1 MSQKF
6 IITLVTFF
14 IFTSPIFAQE
24 SINKKEENE
33 LLKKAEAFYEDEN
46 YTAAAA
52 NFEKLNANKSKDL
65 YYKMM
70 KGICYTFI
78 PEKQKESIGILTDVK
93 NANKKFNEVNF
104 FIGRAYAVNEQFD
117 EAIKYFNI
125 YLEDIDLP
133 KEDRD
138 KAMLFIENCKT
149 ANSFV
154 QDSVKVEITNI
165 GAPINTK
172 FEEYVPIITPD
183 ERIMIFTYRGEKS
196 TGGRLDL
203 VGNPS
208 KNGQYFEDI
217 MISTKDDGVWS
228 APKSIGS
235 NINTTKHDAG
245 IAISNNGQKLFIYKS
260 DNKNAG
266 DIYISELKD
275 GNWTAPKS
283 LEGEVNSEYWEG
295 SASLTSDEKILYFT
309 SERKGGYGGRD
320 IYKAENL
327 GNNVWGNVQNLGPTI
342 NTRFD
347 EDDPFI
353 HPDNKTM
360 YFSSK
365 GHNSI
370 GGYDIFYSYNDNEVW
385 DEPQNVGYPINT
397 IGDDRYYVLSAD
409 AKSGYYSSA
418 GKENSF
424 GGNDIYIVQPGH
436 FGKRPILALVIGI
449 SRADG
454 EPVSALVTT
463 TNEKDGSVV
472 NRTNSNAKDGKF
484 MLSLTPGN
492 KYKIAIEVDGYNTS
506 YEYLDVQS
514 LETFVQVEHN
524 FDVTSDDLI
533 GENNDLKA
541 SKVNEPDLQE
551 KLNLQISK
559 IREFSETDSTFSSRR
574 DLNDEITKVEKHNQE
589 ISNTNNLTTSKVS
602 ATNKS
607 IQGLSYKVEIAA
619 VKDSNDFNLGY
630 LSKYGEISKKK
641 YPDGTIRY
649 AFAGFN
655 TLEGA
660 ENFRDMLAEKESD
673 AKDAFVTVF
682 VFGERKTVEQYT
694 EEYTLPVAVENDS
707 IMNDPCAK
715 YTMEAFTK
723 FVLKD
728 ITDKENYDR
737 LLSLVGPICHPD
749 LHFEVQIA
757 AYRKP
762 QNFKYGHLLKFGNPE
777 IRNYPDAIT
786 RFTQGEFITFSNAE
800 VLRQKV
806 IKEGVEDAWIT
817 PFYKGKRML
826 MKDLINGSYE
836 NALSI
841 N

>member
-1 MSQKF
+1 MSHKF
-6 IITLVTFF
+6 IITLTTLF
-14 IFTSPIFAQE
+14 IFTTTLFAQE
-24 SINKKEENE
+24 NLSKKEENE
-33 LLKKAEAFYEDEN
+33 LLKKAETFYEEEN
-46 YTAAAA
+46 YAAAST
-52 NFEKLNANKSKDL
+52 NFEKLNEHKPNDL

-78 PEKQKESIGILTDVK
+78 PEKYKESVGILLDVK
-93 NANKKFNEVNF
+93 SANKDYNEVNF
-104 FIGRAYAVNEQFD
+104 FIGRAYAVNQQFD
-117 EAIKYFNI
+117 EAINYFNT

-138 KAMLFIENCKT
+138 KAMLFIENCKS
-149 ANSFV
+149 ANNVV
-154 QDSVKVEITNI
+154 QDSLKVEITNI
-165 GAPINTK
+165 GAPINTQY
-172 FEEYVPIITPD
+172 EEYVPIITPD
-183 ERIMIFTYRGEKS
+183 ERIMIFTYRGDKS
-196 TGGRLDL
+196 TGGKLDL
-203 VGNPS
+203 AGNPN

-217 MISTKDDGVWS
+217 MISTKENGVWS
-228 APKSIGS
+228 EPKSIGS

-245 IAISNNGQKLFIYKS
+245 IAISNNGQKLFVYKS

-275 GNWTAPKS
+275 DNWTAPKP

-295 SASLTSDEKILYFT
+295 SASLTSDEKTLYFT
-309 SERKGGYGGRD
+309 SERKGGFGGRD

-327 GNNVWGNVQNLGPTI
+327 GNNVWGNVQNLGATI
-342 NTRFD
+342 NTKFD

-370 GGYDIFYSYNDNEVW
+370 GGYDIFYTYYDNGIW
-385 DEPQNVGYPINT
+385 DEPQNIGYPINT
-397 IGDDRYYVLSAD
+397 VEDDRYYVLSAD
-409 AKSGYYSSA
+409 AQRGYYSSA
-418 GKENSF
+418 GKDNSL
-424 GGNDIYIVQPGH
+424 GGNDIYVVSPGH
-436 FGKRPILALVIGI
+436 FGKRPILALVVGV

-463 TNEKDGSVV
+463 TNEKDGSIV
-472 NRTNSNAKDGKF
+472 NQTNSNAKDGKF
-484 MLSLTPGN
+484 LLSLTPGN
-492 KYKIAIEVDGYNTS
+492 KYKIAIEVDGYNTT

-524 FDVTSDDLI
+524 FDLTSDDLI
-533 GENNDLKA
+533 DKNEDLLV
-541 SKVNEPDLQE
+541 SKVDEPDLQE
-551 KLNLQISK
+551 KLNQQISK
-559 IREFSETDSTFSSRR
+559 VREFADSDSTFASRA
-574 DLNDEITKVEKHNQE
+574 DLNEQITKVEKHNKD
-589 ISNTNNLTTSKVS
+589 ISNNNNLNSSKVS
-602 ATNKS
+602 AANKS

-619 VKDSNDFNLGY
+619 VKDTNDFNLAY

-655 TLEGA
+655 TLEEA

-682 VFGERKTVEQYT
+682 VFGERKTVEEYT
-694 EEYTLPVAVENDS
+694 EEFTLPLAAENDS

-728 ITDKENYDR
+728 ISNKENYDR
-737 LLSLVGPICHPD
+737 LLGLVGPICQPD

-777 IRNYPDAIT
+777 IRDYPDGIT
-786 RFTQGEFITFSNAE
+786 RFTQGEFITFSDAE
-800 VLRQKV
+800 VLRQDM
-806 IKEGVEDAWIT
+806 IKAGVEDAWIT

-826 MKDLINGSYE
+826 MKDLINGNYE